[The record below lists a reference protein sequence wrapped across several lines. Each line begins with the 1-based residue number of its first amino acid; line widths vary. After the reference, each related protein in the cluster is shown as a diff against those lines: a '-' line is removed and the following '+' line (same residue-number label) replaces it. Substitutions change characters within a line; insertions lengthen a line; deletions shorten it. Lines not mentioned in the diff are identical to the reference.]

1 MESFFK
7 LFYKRTDAV
16 QEQRSKKILISM
28 MLFVF
33 HGNIAGLVFVSG
45 PKWPRSAGHISG
57 ISYASLFLVK
67 WFVTKT
73 QTDFDKWVCLL
84 ASLVGLFALDIV
96 AASEMREP
104 VWPLAV
110 LIVDAVLLCR
120 MPPLFGK
127 VIVSLV
133 SFYLLFIAVE
143 RAARFG
149 LYDIAGEKMR
159 GLREC
164 FNPTPEQ
171 LSISPCKQDAF
182 YSASIAGISTA
193 VFLLDFYC
201 TRSFA
206 VGMQREQEK
215 LQASVSLAE
224 AIVSDLVRFDLD
236 AAEDRIA
243 SERTTALTE
252 ILSRLLNNLRQYR
265 PYLPDSLFEEEIRV
279 HEVVKA
285 PSGPNA
291 AVLFTDIKSSTALW
305 EASPDAMKKAL
316 KMHNNIIRYCAADF
330 RGYEV
335 KTIGDSFM
343 LAFSTFS
350 DACAFAMNLQER
362 LAETVWPSDLKVPSE
377 FETNGWRGIVVRI
390 GLHFGEVEC
399 EVGEVSGR
407 TDYFG
412 RTVNKAAR
420 LESVCVPGGVA
431 IDHSLLD
438 HVEIPP
444 GWYHT
449 ETSKTLKG
457 IDDLPV
463 LIALLLHN
471 KLAACPDAA
480 SRDTASVAR
489 SSYAGSVS
497 SIGALTHHPAKAG
510 LLSKRHATTCTVR
523 MECREEEV
531 GFEPRINAMLGK
543 LILCAEMSEGSIVSL
558 LSSSITIGWNT
569 ARSMSSHAENGLRF
583 VSLMHSNITSSMGEI
598 FMGISSGPVQCGR
611 VGTKDQR
618 FVTVFGSCVNMCGL
632 LSQASFDIG
641 AFALTTTTEHLPRQ
655 PFQRPVDR
663 WTDKHNEPL
672 IVCELHPSKLK
683 DYLTREASI
692 SCSNMVITNIDEWG
706 WSDDYWDAF
715 GRCDWETVEVH
726 QKDDLVLRRVVERM
740 RKGSS
745 FRGP

>member
-1 MESFFK
+1 MPTLCIYLPTDSQHERQSKRIFFALYMVALVVTGPTYSFVEEDFTIVINSFGFCCSVMGLLRLFATKK
-7 LFYKRTDAV
+7 LKEV
-16 QEQRSKKILISM
+16 EKSIS
-28 MLFVF
+28 LFVF
-33 HGNIAGLVFVSG
+33 
-45 PKWPRSAGHISG
+45 
-57 ISYASLFLVK
+57 LFLILYY
-67 WFVTKT
+67 
-73 QTDFDKWVCLL
+73 DL
-84 ASLVGLFALDIV
+84 INM
-96 AASEMREP
+96 SEMRP
-104 VWPLAV
+104 AIWPMAV
-110 LIVDAVLLCR
+110 VLVDAVLLCR
-120 MPPLFGK
+120 MRREVGLA
-127 VIVSLV
+127 ISMSVSL
-133 SFYLLFIAVE
+133 YLVILMSERWLRYGLFDLV
-143 RAARFG
+143 G
-149 LYDIAGEKMR
+149 DKMAGV
-159 GLREC
+159 GTC
-164 FNPTPEQ
+164 FQVTPEERMVT
-171 LSISPCKQDAF
+171 PCKEELTFVVANGGSF
-182 YSASIAGISTA
+182 IVI
-193 VFLLDFYC
+193 FLADYYC

-215 LQASVSLAE
+215 LQMSVSLAE
-224 AIVSDLVRFDLD
+224 ALVSDLVRFDLD

-463 LIALLLHN
+463 LIALLFHN
-471 KLAACPDAA
+471 KLVTLPE
-480 SRDTASVAR
+480 TGSVAR
-489 SSYAGSVS
+489 SRLGSLCSVGTIEGFS
-497 SIGALTHHPAKAG
+497 TYPTRAS
-510 LLSKRHATTCTVR
+510 LLNGRYATTCTVR

-672 IVCELHPSKLK
+672 IVCQLHPSKLRE
-683 DYLTREASI
+683 YFSREAG
-692 SCSNMVITNIDEWG
+692 MVLTNEKDCVGVETKVIEWG

-715 GRCDWETVEVH
+715 DRCDWEQVNTMTFG
-726 QKDDLVLRRVVERM
+726 DIVLQRVVERNQ
-740 RKGSS
+740 KYD
-745 FRGP
+745 

>member
-1 MESFFK
+1 
-7 LFYKRTDAV
+7 
-16 QEQRSKKILISM
+16 
-28 MLFVF
+28 
-33 HGNIAGLVFVSG
+33 
-45 PKWPRSAGHISG
+45 
-57 ISYASLFLVK
+57 
-67 WFVTKT
+67 
-73 QTDFDKWVCLL
+73 
-84 ASLVGLFALDIV
+84 
-96 AASEMREP
+96 
-104 VWPLAV
+104 
-110 LIVDAVLLCR
+110 
-120 MPPLFGK
+120 
-127 VIVSLV
+127 
-133 SFYLLFIAVE
+133 
-143 RAARFG
+143 
-149 LYDIAGEKMR
+149 
-159 GLREC
+159 
-164 FNPTPEQ
+164 
-171 LSISPCKQDAF
+171 
-182 YSASIAGISTA
+182 
-193 VFLLDFYC
+193 
-201 TRSFA
+201 
-206 VGMQREQEK
+206 
-215 LQASVSLAE
+215 
-224 AIVSDLVRFDLD
+224 
-236 AAEDRIA
+236 
-243 SERTTALTE
+243 
-252 ILSRLLNNLRQYR
+252 
-265 PYLPDSLFEEEIRV
+265 
-279 HEVVKA
+279 
-285 PSGPNA
+285 
-291 AVLFTDIKSSTALW
+291 
-305 EASPDAMKKAL
+305 MKKAL

-463 LIALLLHN
+463 RVVIFQNTAFQETIHTMMLSIDSGCGSMSDTSSNTHRSLCQGSMMGR
-471 KLAACPDAA
+471 LAA
-480 SRDTASVAR
+480 RR
-489 SSYAGSVS
+489 S
-497 SIGALTHHPAKAG
+497 
-510 LLSKRHATTCTVR
+510 ATTCTVR

-672 IVCELHPSKLK
+672 IVCQLHPSKLRE
-683 DYLTREASI
+683 YFSREAG
-692 SCSNMVITNIDEWG
+692 MVLTNEKDCVGVETKVIEWG

-715 GRCDWETVEVH
+715 DRCDWEQVNTMTFG
-726 QKDDLVLRRVVERM
+726 DIVLQRVVERNQ
-740 RKGSS
+740 KYD
-745 FRGP
+745 